1 MTEPAVRSR
10 STLSDGEWH
19 RMHPLTPL
27 IRGGLFLIVVLG
39 FIVANLRDRLIEIFV
54 PWLAPGFRGDIPED
68 PIDYVL
74 GHDLV
79 LFVLLGVLGA
89 IVVLVALFGLSWR
102 FHTFRI
108 TGDDVEVRSGV
119 LFRTHRRAPLDRVQ
133 GVNLTRP
140 LIARLVGLAKLEVVG
155 AGLDANVRLE
165 YLSTANAETVRHDIL
180 RLASGRAL
188 GEAGPAA
195 AGPRSWRAGAATAVV
210 DGVTGI
216 VGDVEEPVGEPESVV
231 RIPPGRLIG
240 SVLLSDTTIVL
251 LLLTIAAVVLMQN
264 GAPWLIISLVPIALG
279 FGAYAVRSVTRSLRY
294 AIAPTVHGVRIVFGL
309 FTTVTEILPPGRV
322 HAVQVRQPLLWRP
335 AGWWTIT
342 INRLSGTRSGQE
354 AAEAFTRVLP
364 VGTRAD
370 AERVVALLLPWLD
383 DDERALVFTNGLLAA
398 SASDPFTTTPARRRF
413 MRPLSWRR
421 NGFALSSR
429 ALFLRRGRIWRSL
442 AIVPLARVQSMAVH
456 QGPIYR
462 MLQLALVR
470 AHTVAGTVYTGIGA
484 IDRTD
489 ALGLFAEAEARGIS
503 NAAADRSHRW
513 NADAAEPM
521 APTVGG
527 AEPGAAAGAEPGAA
541 AEAEPTTVAGA
552 EPGAAAEPQPTP
564 TEESQPTAIAVD
576 ERTHE

>member
-1 MTEPAVRSR
+1 
-10 STLSDGEWH
+10 
-19 RMHPLTPL
+19 
-27 IRGGLFLIVVLG
+27 VL
-39 FIVANLRDRLIEIFV
+39 L
-54 PWLAPGFRGDIPED
+54 
-68 PIDYVL
+68 
-74 GHDLV
+74 
-79 LFVLLGVLGA
+79 VLLGVLGA
-89 IVVLVALFGLSWR
+89 ILLLVALFALSWR

-140 LIARLVGLAKLEVVG
+140 LVARLVGLAKLEVVG

-165 YLSTANAETVRHDIL
+165 YLSTANAEAVRHDIL
-180 RLASGRAL
+180 QLASGRTL

-195 AGPRSWRAGAATAVV
+195 GSRSWRAGAATTVAA
-210 DGVTGI
+210 GVTGL
-216 VGDVEEPVGEPESVV
+216 VGEAEEPAEEPASVV

-251 LLLTIAAVVLMQN
+251 LLITIAAVVAMQN

-370 AERVVALLLPWLD
+370 AERVIALLLPWLD
-383 DDERALVFTNGLLAA
+383 EHERALVFANGLLAA
-398 SASDPFTTTPARRRF
+398 SAADPFTTTPARRRF
-413 MRPLSWRR
+413 MRPVSWCR
-421 NGFALSSR
+421 NGFALSDR

-462 MLQLALVR
+462 MLRLALVR

-484 IDRTD
+484 IDRDD
-489 ALGLFAEAEARGIS
+489 AMNLFADAEARAIAR
-503 NAAADRSHRW
+503 AAADRSHRW
-513 NADAAEPM
+513 QADAPQG
-521 APTVGG
+521 V
-527 AEPGAAAGAEPGAA
+527 
-541 AEAEPTTVAGA
+541 AEAA
-552 EPGAAAEPQPTP
+552 
-564 TEESQPTAIAVD
+564 TEEQHGTAVAVD
-576 ERTHE
+576 ERTPE

>member
-1 MTEPAVRSR
+1 VTEATVRAR

-54 PWLAPGFRGDIPED
+54 PWLAPGFRGDAPED

-79 LFVLLGVLGA
+79 LLVLLGVLGA
-89 IVVLVALFGLSWR
+89 IVLLVALFALSWR

-140 LIARLVGLAKLEVVG
+140 LVARLVGLAKLEVVG

-165 YLSTANAETVRHDIL
+165 YLSTANAEAVRHDIL
-180 RLASGRAL
+180 QLASGRTL

-195 AGPRSWRAGAATAVV
+195 GSRSWRTGAATTVAE
-210 DGVTGI
+210 GVTGL
-216 VGDVEEPVGEPESVV
+216 VGEVEEAADEPDSVV

-251 LLLTIAAVVLMQN
+251 LLISIAAVVAMLN
-264 GAPWLIISLVPIALG
+264 GAPWLILSLVPLALG
-279 FGAYAVRSVTRSLRY
+279 FGAYAMRSVTRSLRY

-370 AERVVALLLPWLD
+370 AERVIALLLPWLD
-383 DDERALVFTNGLLAA
+383 EQERELVFSNGLLAA
-398 SASDPFTTTPARRRF
+398 SAAGPFTTTPARRRF
-413 MRPLSWRR
+413 MRPISWRR
-421 NGFALSSR
+421 NGFVLSDR

-462 MLQLALVR
+462 MLHLALVR

-484 IDRTD
+484 IDRND
-489 ALGLFAEAEARGIS
+489 AMNLFADAEARSIAR
-503 NAAADRSHRW
+503 AAADRSHRW
-513 NADAAEPM
+513 DAAAQEPP
-521 APTVGG
+521 APSGG
-527 AEPGAAAGAEPGAA
+527 AAI
-541 AEAEPTTVAGA
+541 
-552 EPGAAAEPQPTP
+552 
-564 TEESQPTAIAVD
+564 EEQHGTALAVD
-576 ERTHE
+576 ERTKE